1 MFIERGFTVKESKEC
16 GANGTMV
23 SWLHCRSALV
33 IPDPN
38 LSSQALLT
46 LPDPEEALRALAVM
60 HNYAPEGYKVSFSR
74 QHNNIICF
82 WG

>member
-23 SWLHCRSALV
+23 SCLQCRSALKSF
-33 IPDPN
+33 
-38 LSSQALLT
+38 LTLTSQALLT